1 VLISVQDRC
10 MICSECTTGMEIVL
24 GLPDGTPS
32 DMGQLKVHFGPFG
45 HSVNLNAI

>member
-1 VLISVQDRC
+1 VHYLLRMYYGHGNCFGQ
-10 MICSECTTGMEIVL
+10 
-24 GLPDGTPS
+24 PDGTPS